1 MEFIKKIIDNE
12 LYSRLIRYGLI
23 GGLTTVVSL
32 VVYWIFLYPLNFNPN
47 IANIIS
53 IVCAVIFA
61 YIANKK
67 YVFRSKCNNIKE
79 VFIEALSFFSA
90 RAVTIGIEILGI
102 FILYS
107 YCKLDAMFS
116 KIVITIIVIILNYI
130 FSRFITFKDALVSTD

>member
-1 MEFIKKIIDNE
+1 MGCIREIIDNE
-12 LYSRLIRYGLI
+12 LYARLLRYGLI

-32 VVYWIFLYPLNFNPN
+32 TVYWIFLYPFKFNPN

-53 IVCAVIFA
+53 IIFAVIFA

-67 YVFRSKCNNIKE
+67 YVFRSRCNNIKALL
-79 VFIEALSFFSA
+79 IETVSFFSA
-90 RAVTIGIEILGI
+90 RAVTIGVEILGI

-130 FSRFITFKDALVSTD
+130 FSRFITFKDV